1 MDPLA
6 AASADPL
13 VVARDGL
20 LPLRWPTPP
29 YASYGSDENGSHA
42 PDAPGLDCQVEG
54 SNGQVRPCRL
64 MGLDLPSGVAHIQ
77 LPPSRAI
84 MPLRFGMFR
93 RITLTQPLAPL
104 PQRLGGA
111 PAEAHSHAAASA
123 DDLLDFRPRLPY
135 ALELSDGTALTG
147 TTIGHLESAAG
158 VFLFIPLD
166 EHDRVQRVFL
176 PAHMVRQIRVGE
188 SIGQVL
194 VEQHAVTTEQV
205 EQAAREQEQLRNR
218 KLGDYLV
225 LKEVVKPEQLL
236 QALEEQARMPMV
248 RIGEALT
255 ALGLITPEQLQDAL
269 ERQKNERSVPLGE
282 LLVQSG
288 LLSRDDLRLALA
300 RKMGYPV
307 VDLARFPIDPEALR
321 RVPIALARKHRVLPL
336 LWHSGTVVVAT
347 DDPSRRG
354 MLEELDFLLQ
364 AKVLA
369 TLASTPLGVQGIN
382 EAYARFGLDDAQA
395 AVAAGGDFAATSSD
409 KLLESLEQEARD
421 DADPSSA
428 AIEQSDNSLVK
439 LINSIII
446 EAHGQGASD
455 IHIETFASKR
465 KVRIRLRKDGRL
477 SPLMELPSGY
487 RNAII
492 GRIKVMCD
500 LDISERRK
508 PQDGKIDFAKFSP
521 AHKLE
526 LRVATIP
533 TTGGAEDVVL
543 RLLSSARPLPI
554 EQLGLTP
561 ANLRQLQAAVARPHG
576 MVLCVGPTGSGKT
589 TTLHSLLQHINTPDR
604 KIWTAEDPV
613 EISNPDLRQV
623 QVNPKIDWTFAKALR
638 AFLRADPDIIMV
650 GEIRDGETA
659 QMAIEASL
667 TGHLVFSTLHTNSAP
682 ETVVRLLD
690 MGMDPFN
697 FADALAA
704 VLAQRLV
711 RRWCKGCVRSEP
723 ADEAWINELL
733 EDYLH
738 VLPEALRPGKAE
750 LRAQWLQDYG
760 QDGQLLRRH
769 ASGCPACDQTGY
781 KGRVGVHELLLIDA
795 PLRRLIQRKAP
806 SEALQE
812 AAQIGGGLRTLR
824 QDGILKVLQGLSSID
839 EVRAHCAL

>member
-1 MDPLA
+1 MPPLA

-13 VVARDGL
+13 VVAREGL
-20 LPLRWPTPP
+20 LPLHWPTPP
-29 YASYGSDENGSHA
+29 YASYGGHENGREEPGAAS
-42 PDAPGLDCQVEG
+42 GLDCLVEG
-54 SNGQVRPCRL
+54 SNGQARPCRL
-64 MGLDLPSGVAHIQ
+64 MALDLQSGVAHIQ
-77 LPPSRAI
+77 VPPSRTI
-84 MPLRFGMFR
+84 MPLRFDMFR
-93 RITLTQPLAPL
+93 RISLTQPLAPL
-104 PQRLGGA
+104 PQRLGKA
-111 PAEAHSHAAASA
+111 SPEAGSKASSA
-123 DDLLDFRPRLPY
+123 DELMNYRPRLPY
-135 ALELSDGTALTG
+135 TLDLSDGTALNG

-158 VFLFIPLD
+158 VFLFVPLD
-166 EHDRVQRVFL
+166 EQDRVQRVFL
-176 PAHMVRQIRVGE
+176 PAHMVRRIRVGE

-194 VEQHAVTTEQV
+194 VGQHAVTTEQV
-205 EQAAREQEQLRNR
+205 ERVAREQEQLRKR

-225 LKEVVKPEQLL
+225 LREVVKPEQLL
-236 QALEEQARMPMV
+236 QALEEQSRMPMV

-269 ERQKNERSVPLGE
+269 ERQKTERSVPLGE
-282 LLVQSG
+282 MLVQSG

-307 VDLARFPIDPEALR
+307 VDLAKFPIDAEALR
-321 RVPIALARKHRVLPL
+321 RVPIALARKHRVVPL
-336 LWHSGTVVVAT
+336 LWRNGTVVVAME
-347 DDPSRRG
+347 DPSRRG
-354 MLEELDFLLQ
+354 MLEELDFVLQ
-364 AKVLA
+364 AKVVA
-369 TLASTPLGVQGIN
+369 TLSSAPLGPQGIN
-382 EAYARFGLDDAQA
+382 EAYARFGMEDAQA
-395 AVAAGGDFAATSSD
+395 AVAASGDFSATSSD

-421 DADPSSA
+421 DTDSSSA
-428 AIEQSDNSLVK
+428 VIEQSDNSLVK

-455 IHIETFASKR
+455 IHIETFAGKR

-477 SPLMELPSGY
+477 SPLMELPPGY

-508 PQDGKIDFAKFSP
+508 PQDGKIDFTRFSP
-521 AHKLE
+521 THKLE

-543 RLLSSARPLPI
+543 RLLSSAKPLAMD
-554 EQLGLTP
+554 QLGLTP
-561 ANLRQLQAAVARPHG
+561 TNLRQLQAAVARPHG

-623 QVNPKIDWTFAKALR
+623 QINPKIDWTFAKALR

-650 GEIRDGETA
+650 GEIRDAETA

-697 FADALAA
+697 FADSLAA
-704 VLAQRLV
+704 VLAQRLL

-738 VLPEALRPGKAE
+738 VLPEALRPSKAE
-750 LRAQWLQDYG
+750 LHAQWLHDYG
-760 QDGQLLRRH
+760 QDGQLLKRH
-769 ASGCPACDQTGY
+769 APGCPACDQTGY
-781 KGRVGVHELLLIDA
+781 KGRLGVHELLLIDG

-824 QDGILKVLQGLSSID
+824 QDGILKVLQGLTSID
-839 EVRAHCAL
+839 EVRAHCTL